1 MAIFG
6 LKYYAELRSKYKGV
20 LWRVEI
26 SERGYTGPSE
36 EMIFD
41 GGTPLQITWE
51 KRGDEFYVPVKAS
64 EATINILCKENFKYL
79 SLFTSDPRYFRVS
92 IFRNRQL
99 YWRGYVTAD
108 LYSETFTAPPYT
120 VTIKAVDGFNLLS
133 SIPFRDLVHIGI
145 TGRRSLWELLSSC
158 IDLLELDLD
167 TADWMDL
174 YAEGM
179 DENVSPLR
187 QTYIDLERL
196 YSVYEEPTYRDILE
210 LCLRPFAGQIFQ
222 SNGALHIRRAVS
234 LYRTAR
240 PVNFYRVG
248 TEYPVGRIVTG
259 NGLRLVIHTGAQVV
273 TSAARECIDGMWTGA
288 LHVSGEST
296 LDIVPALR
304 KVSVDVK
311 NKSLDNLIA
320 RMGFYDPDAWTDP
333 HGFVVVKNGEEL
345 FFCGEDAYRGA
356 EVVTRGFPV
365 EQCNFPLVWE
375 FGLQTYHREWGLGVY
390 RPNESVDVAVHYGV
404 RIVGEKATYSLT
416 ESGSW
421 VQSSDGEIAST
432 VKTGNEQQVKI
443 EIDGIPCD
451 GEWVFFIRQTLMG
464 KITTYTDRFGN
475 PGGRT
480 SGYQESAAFRKMT
493 LSIDAGDNYDKGLRY
508 ESLVDP
514 ANNID
519 MSVTLPLSDIP
530 AIPND
535 RLLYALYYLDAG
547 GNPTRI
553 WHTKGRNDYDTLV
566 GHIVQGALRYKH
578 LPSRRITGE
587 IFTGRHIDMN
597 TVVRDDKFL
606 NTAYYLNSIELN
618 ALDDSYNSE
627 LTEMPHLLT
636 AEKPPEGDDC
646 ITVATLS
653 FTVGK
658 AIRCLNRL
666 LLQSAD
672 KKTVYA
678 FDTATRQVR
687 EIYRSTTPFEMY
699 EADEGFVAV
708 DGKEVRYL
716 DYRGTIRNIYTPP
729 EEYRNVATYLDGYI
743 HILKSYRQYI
753 GPRGGNAGGRSARTA
768 EDEDPNYRTYRYFS
782 RPECKYISP
791 DASTGYRGRGYAYEG
806 TPMLGATL
814 ALRRTEN
821 TIVVNTSHGAYLHDK
836 RFHRPCKMLQFAA
849 GEQIVTASDNYIGIN
864 ADDML
869 WFYRRDSITERTL
882 LRRLGRWADH
892 ADHTMSE
899 VVHSYDDGIFIWNFR
914 NDTTT
919 DVRNAAGW
927 GENIMGLFFI
937 YGDLYIVRERAI
949 YKYIPE

>member
-26 SERGYTGPSE
+26 SERGYSGPSE
-36 EMIFD
+36 EMTFD

-108 LYSETFTAPPYT
+108 LYSENFTAPPYT

-158 IDLLELDLD
+158 IDLLELDID
-167 TADWMDL
+167 TADWIDL
-174 YAEGM
+174 YSEGM
-179 DENVSPLR
+179 NENVSPLR

-196 YSVYEEPTYRDILE
+196 YYVYEKPTYRDILE

-304 KVSVDVK
+304 KVSIDVK
-311 NKSLDNLIA
+311 NKSLDNLIS
-320 RMGFYDPDAWTDP
+320 RIGFYDPTVWTDP
-333 HGFVVVKNGEEL
+333 FEFLSITN
-345 FFCGEDAYRGA
+345 EDALTFNGDDDHQGV
-356 EVVTRGFPV
+356 EVCTKGFPV

-375 FGLQTYHREWGLGVY
+375 FGLQTYHREWGLGIY
-390 RPNESVDVAVHYGV
+390 RPNESIDVAVHYGV
-404 RIVGEKATYSLT
+404 RIVGEKATYNLT

-432 VKTGNEQQVKI
+432 VKTGNEQNMKI

-451 GEWVFFIRQTLMG
+451 GEWQFFIRQTLIG
-464 KITTYTDRFGN
+464 KETQYGYGDRG
-475 PGGRT
+475 GGRT
-480 SGYQESAAFRKMT
+480 TGHYEGVSFRRMT
-493 LSIDAGDNYDKGLRY
+493 LSIDAGDSYDKGLRY

-514 ANNID
+514 ANNVD
-519 MSVTLPLSDIP
+519 MSVTLPVSDIP

-535 RLLYALYYLDAG
+535 RLLYTLYYLDAT

-566 GHIVQGALRYKH
+566 GHIAQGALRYKQ
-578 LPSRRITGE
+578 LQSRRITGE
-587 IFTGRHIDMN
+587 IFSGQHIDMN
-597 TVVRDDKFL
+597 TVVRDDKYL
-606 NTAYYLNSIELN
+606 NAAYYINSVELN
-618 ALDDSYNSE
+618 ALEDSYNSE
-627 LTEMPHLLT
+627 LVEMPRLLT
-636 AEKPPEGDDC
+636 TEKPSEGDDC
-646 ITVATLS
+646 IAVATLS
-653 FTVGK
+653 
-658 AIRCLNRL
+658 L
-666 LLQSAD
+666 
-672 KKTVYA
+672 
-678 FDTATRQVR
+678 
-687 EIYRSTTPFEMY
+687 
-699 EADEGFVAV
+699 
-708 DGKEVRYL
+708 
-716 DYRGTIRNIYTPP
+716 
-729 EEYRNVATYLDGYI
+729 
-743 HILKSYRQYI
+743 
-753 GPRGGNAGGRSARTA
+753 RSAR
-768 EDEDPNYRTYRYFS
+768 RS
-782 RPECKYISP
+782 
-791 DASTGYRGRGYAYEG
+791 
-806 TPMLGATL
+806 
-814 ALRRTEN
+814 
-821 TIVVNTSHGAYLHDK
+821 
-836 RFHRPCKMLQFAA
+836 AA
-849 GEQIVTASDNYIGIN
+849 
-864 ADDML
+864 
-869 WFYRRDSITERTL
+869 
-882 LRRLGRWADH
+882 
-892 ADHTMSE
+892 
-899 VVHSYDDGIFIWNFR
+899 
-914 NDTTT
+914 
-919 DVRNAAGW
+919 
-927 GENIMGLFFI
+927 
-937 YGDLYIVRERAI
+937 
-949 YKYIPE
+949 